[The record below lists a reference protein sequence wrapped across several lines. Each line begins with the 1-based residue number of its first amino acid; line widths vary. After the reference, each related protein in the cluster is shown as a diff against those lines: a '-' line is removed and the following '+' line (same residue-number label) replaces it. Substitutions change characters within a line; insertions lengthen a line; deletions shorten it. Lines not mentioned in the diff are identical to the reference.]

1 MGGFIER
8 APEHR
13 AHTHILARMRAADKS
28 LSLIRWTCLFRPA
41 LCRRNHPT
49 RNRVNC
55 GGNLGCMMWTE
66 TFRFLSQ
73 RRTDI
78 SILSSSSLSLES
90 LQINEELDNIEMSVL
105 RSEEHTSELQSPD
118 HLVCRLLL
126 EKKKK

>member
-66 TFRFLSQ
+66 SGTFPS
-73 RRTDI
+73 
-78 SILSSSSLSLES
+78 
-90 LQINEELDNIEMSVL
+90 
-105 RSEEHTSELQSPD
+105 TSCIPD
-118 HLVCRLLL
+118 FRHNSRDCGWDDFADR
-126 EKKKK
+126 EPGET